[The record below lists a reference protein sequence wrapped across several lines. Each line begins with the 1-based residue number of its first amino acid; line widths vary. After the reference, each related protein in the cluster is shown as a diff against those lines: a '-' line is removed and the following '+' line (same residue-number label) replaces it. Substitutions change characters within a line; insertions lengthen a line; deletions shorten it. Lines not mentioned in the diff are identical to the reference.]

1 MRKEKCDLCHTEKQR
16 CDECIEVPNEFT
28 KYIEYPVLNPVQA
41 EAYKNLD
48 KECLICTSSTG
59 TGKTL
64 IFEMKMIEWFKQKS
78 DDEIAFV
85 LEPLKMLANEK
96 MKEWSRRYSDI
107 DIIELTGD
115 TKDKIIEKSDVS
127 GSKSEKVADELR
139 KHDVIVTSYEMFSS
153 LTLKNN
159 ISLLSNMTLFCVDEI
174 HMLGDK
180 NRGQEL
186 EGALIRYFR
195 NYNNKRCKF
204 LGLSATFENNEELED
219 FFGNFNYDTRTIQSK
234 WSPVKRILGG
244 IETYQK
250 YSQRDNLMARMTYDM
265 LDDYD
270 KVLTVVFSR
279 RATETIAHDVNDKA
293 GKRIAEFH
301 HAGVDRS
308 ERKKREKKFKK
319 DDDTKVL
326 VATPT
331 VASGVNLPA
340 DGIVLNADYF
350 DGLTKQTKVLQGMTI
365 DQIVGRAGRPQ
376 YCDEAKINFTIQRRL
391 RNKLEKELSSDLTV
405 NGTLFDNIDLVLLEE
420 LKKRNGAEI
429 DEIEKWLDVS
439 FSDITN
445 PEHRDVAKDIEDL
458 IERGFIK
465 KDGNLLRNTNKG
477 RACAET
483 MLDPH
488 KFDLILSLLSR
499 YDGENP
505 STSDMLKIVEDFYD
519 SDITAKI
526 ENASSRFL
534 DYINYNWMLDG
545 QNLQW
550 RQKSPNYDFQRE
562 VKEEFGRISF
572 ALEVQ
577 GKSVDLINA
586 ISEMLPYNFY
596 KLKKKLNDI
605 GIKNVGEKRLL
616 TLWFNGLRP
625 DDLSNPPQ
633 SLSLPKTLDNI
644 ITIQPIDEIDREV
657 LSFTQNG
664 INKIYPRRKWRR
676 DKSLIEEIYGKDD
689 DSLDVVP
696 NQKLKKEVKQEKK
709 IDKDDSE
716 SSQTNVDDF
725 FDV

>member
-1 MRKEKCDLCHTEKQR
+1 MGKNGCDLCHTEKQR
-16 CDECIEVPNEFT
+16 CDECVEVPDKFNR
-28 KYIEYPVLNPVQA
+28 YIDYPVLNPVQN
-41 EAYKNLD
+41 EAYQNLD

-64 IFEMKMIEWFKQKS
+64 IFEMKMIEWFNQKN
-78 DDEIAFV
+78 DDEIGFV

-96 MKEWSRRYSDI
+96 MKKWSKRYSNL

-115 TKDKIIEKSDVS
+115 TKDDIIEKSNIT
-127 GSKSEKVADELR
+127 GSKSKKIANELK
-139 KHDVIVTSYEMFSS
+139 KHDIIVTSYEMFSS

-159 ISLLSNMTLFCVDEI
+159 IDLLSDMTLFCVDEI
-174 HMLGDK
+174 HMLGDE

-195 NYNNKRCKF
+195 NYNNKRCEF
-204 LGLSATFENNEELED
+204 LGLSATFENYQDLES
-219 FFGNFNYDTRTIQSK
+219 FFGNFGYDAKTIESK

-244 IETYQK
+244 IETYQRYK
-250 YSQRDNLMARMTYDM
+250 ERDGMMARMTYDM
-265 LDDYD
+265 LNDYD

-279 RATETIAHDVNDKA
+279 KATESIAYDINDRA
-293 GKRIAEFH
+293 GRRIAEFH
-301 HAGVDRS
+301 HAGV
-308 ERKKREKKFKK
+308 ERNERRKREKKFKK
-319 DDDTKVL
+319 NDDTKVL

-350 DGLTKQTKVLQGMTI
+350 DGLTKRTKVLQGMTI

-376 YCDEAKINFTIQRRL
+376 YCDEARVEFTIQQRL
-391 RNKLEKELSSDLTV
+391 RNELERELGSDLTV
-405 NGTLFDNIDLVLLEE
+405 DGTLFDNIDLVLLEE
-420 LKKRNGAEI
+420 LKKRSGAEI
-429 DEIEKWLDVS
+429 DEIEKWLDLS
-439 FSDITN
+439 FSNITN

-465 KDGNLLRNTNKG
+465 KDNNFLRNTNKG

-499 YDGENP
+499 YNGKNS

-534 DYINYNWMLDG
+534 DYINYSWMMDG
-545 QNLQW
+545 QNFQW
-550 RQKSPNYDFQRE
+550 KQKSPNYDFQRE
-562 VKEEFGRISF
+562 VKEEFDRISF

-577 GKSVDLINA
+577 GKSVDLIDS
-586 ISEMLPYNFY
+586 ISEMLPYGFY
-596 KLKKKLNDI
+596 KLKKKLNGI
-605 GIKNVGEKRLL
+605 GIKNVGQKRLL
-616 TLWFNGLRP
+616 VLWYNGLRP
-625 DDLSNPPQ
+625 NNLSDPPRT
-633 SLSLPKTLDNI
+633 LSLPKTLDNI
-644 ITIQPIDEIDREV
+644 ITIQPIDEVDREV
-657 LSFTQNG
+657 VSFTQEG
-664 INKIYPRRKWRR
+664 INKIYPKDKWRR
-676 DKSLIEEIYGKDD
+676 DRGLIEEIYGEDKK
-689 DSLDVVP
+689 VVP
-696 NQKLKKEVKQEKK
+696 NQKIKKEVKKEKMVEK
-709 IDKDDSE
+709 DKSNSE
-716 SSQTNVDDF
+716 QTDIDDF